1 MKIAHL
7 TSGHSPNDTRVFLKE
22 CRSLAAAGHDVSLV
36 FPGSAKQSNIDNVKL
51 VGTGINPKSRW
62 DRILN
67 TPKQVFKT
75 GLSLNADVYHFHD
88 PALIPYGRKLKALGK
103 IVIYDAHEDVPR
115 QTLSKDYLFGP
126 ARPLLARWLEAYENK
141 AAREFDLVIAA
152 TPTIAKRF
160 ADIGARSEVVAN
172 YPLKSEF
179 PVAAAEVTRD
189 KKTAC
194 YVGVMTKIRGFCEMV
209 NAMTHLNGAKL
220 VLAGPRPGHDLVSS
234 VAKCEGWKKA
244 ETLGELDRQG
254 IQNLLSRATVGLVVL
269 HPIPNYLDAFP
280 IKMFE
285 YMAAGLPVI
294 ASNFPLW
301 KKIVEDNG
309 CGICV
314 NPNDSKAIAQA
325 IQFIFDNPEK
335 AKEMGQRGREAV
347 QSSLNW
353 EQEEKKLLKA
363 YEPFRKH

>member
-36 FPGSAKQSNIDNVKL
+36 FPGTAKQSNIDNVKL
-51 VGTGINPKSRW
+51 VGTGISPKSRW

-67 TPKQVFKT
+67 TPKQVYKT
-75 GLSLNADVYHFHD
+75 GLSLKADVYHFHD
-88 PALIPYGRKLKALGK
+88 PALIPYGRRLKEMGK

-115 QTLSKDYLFGP
+115 QTLSKEYLFGP
-126 ARPLLARWLEAYENK
+126 LRPLLARWLEAYENK
-141 AAREFDLVIAA
+141 AAKEFDLVIAA

-160 ADIGARSEVVAN
+160 SDIGARSEVVAN

-179 PVAAAEVTRD
+179 PPISPEYVRD
-189 KKTAC
+189 SKTAC

-209 NAMTHLNGAKL
+209 EAMNFLNGAKL
-220 VLAGPRPGHDLVSS
+220 VLAGPRPSHDLVSI
-234 VAKCEGWKKA
+234 VANCEGWKKA
-244 ETLGELDRQG
+244 ETLGELDRTG

-269 HPIPNYLDAFP
+269 QPIPNYLDAFP

-301 KKIVEDNG
+301 RKIVEDSG

-314 NPNDSKAIAQA
+314 DPKSPKEIADA
-325 IQFIFDNPEK
+325 MQFIFENPDRAK
-335 AKEMGQRGREAV
+335 AMGQRGREAV

-353 EQEEKKLLKA
+353 EHEEKKLLKA
-363 YEPFRKH
+363 YESLRRH